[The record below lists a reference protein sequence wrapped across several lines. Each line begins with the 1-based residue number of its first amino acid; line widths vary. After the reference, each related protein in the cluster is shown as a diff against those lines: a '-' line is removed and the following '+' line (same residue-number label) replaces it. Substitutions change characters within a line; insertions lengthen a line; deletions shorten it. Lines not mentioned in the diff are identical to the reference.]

1 VKSQRKQGSLSL
13 HSGITSLELHLAQG
27 ERVTSMKGAVHVRV
41 GHATKELRIAF
52 AQGIG
57 ICGGIFL
64 DGRRIGL
71 EHMTFCPE
79 LLILLLDGD
88 ESVTL
93 LGLQ

>member
-13 HSGITSLELHLAQG
+13 HSGITSLELYLAQG

-41 GHATKELRIAF
+41 GHAPKELGVAF
-52 AQGIG
+52 TQGIG
-57 ICGGIFL
+57 IRGGIFL
-64 DGRRIGL
+64 EGRRIGL
-71 EHMTFCPE
+71 EHTAFCPE
-79 LLILLLDGD
+79 LLVLLLDGD